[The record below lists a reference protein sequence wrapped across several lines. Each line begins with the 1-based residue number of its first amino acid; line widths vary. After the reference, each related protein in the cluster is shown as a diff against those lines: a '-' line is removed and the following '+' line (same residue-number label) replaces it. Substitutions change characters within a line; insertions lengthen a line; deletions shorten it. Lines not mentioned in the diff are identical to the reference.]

1 MKLSKTPKIIVG
13 DPVDEEF
20 FKIMKGRA
28 EVIKAYDVSD
38 EEFASLLKDADV
50 VIVRSRRRITR
61 ALIDCADCL
70 KVIARA
76 GVGLDNIDVDYARS
90 KGIMVVPVAEAS
102 VEAVAE
108 LTIGFMIAL
117 SRKIPQLD
125 SKMKNGVW
133 CKSEGVGLELKGKT
147 LGIIGLGRIGSR
159 VAELAKAFG
168 MKIVAYDPYV
178 DREVASKMGVE
189 LMDNLSDLL
198 RVSDYVSIHTPLTDE
213 TYRMIG
219 EEELKI
225 MKPTAFLVNTA
236 RGAVVDER
244 ALAKA
249 LKNGWIAGAAL
260 DVFEDEPL
268 KNSDLIKLDN
278 VILTPH
284 IGGNT
289 LEAQKSIARILAEKI
304 VDYIE
309 SYHEV

>member
-1 MKLSKTPKIIVG
+1 MKLSKTPTIIVG

-38 EEFASLLKDADV
+38 EEFASLLKDADG

-178 DREVASKMGVE
+178 DREVAS
-189 LMDNLSDLL
+189 
-198 RVSDYVSIHTPLTDE
+198 
-213 TYRMIG
+213 
-219 EEELKI
+219 
-225 MKPTAFLVNTA
+225 
-236 RGAVVDER
+236 
-244 ALAKA
+244 
-249 LKNGWIAGAAL
+249 
-260 DVFEDEPL
+260 
-268 KNSDLIKLDN
+268 
-278 VILTPH
+278 
-284 IGGNT
+284 
-289 LEAQKSIARILAEKI
+289 
-304 VDYIE
+304 
-309 SYHEV
+309 

>member
-1 MKLSKTPKIIVG
+1 MSKTPRIVVG

-20 FKIMKGRA
+20 FKIIEGKA
-28 EVIKAYDVSD
+28 EVIRAYDVSD
-38 EEFASLLKDADV
+38 EEFASLLRNADIV
-50 VIVRSRRRITR
+50 VVRSRRRITH

-90 KGIMVVPVAEAS
+90 KGIMVVPIAEAS

-117 SRKIPQLD
+117 SRKILQLD
-125 SKMKNGVW
+125 SKMKSGLW
-133 CKSEGVGLELKGKT
+133 CKNEGIGLELRGKT
-147 LGIIGLGRIGSR
+147 FGIIGLGRIGSR
-159 VAELAKAFG
+159 VAELAKALG

-178 DREVASKMGVE
+178 DREVASKLGVE
-189 LMDNLSDLL
+189 LMDKLSDLL
-198 RVSDYVSIHTPLTDE
+198 RISDYISIHTPLTEE

-219 EEELKI
+219 EEELKL
-225 MKPTAFLVNTA
+225 MKPTAFLINTA
-236 RGAVVDER
+236 RGSIVDER

-249 LKNGWIAGAAL
+249 LKEGWIAGAAL

-268 KNSDLIKLDN
+268 ENSDLIKLDN

-284 IGGNT
+284 IGGST
-289 LEAQKSIARILAEKI
+289 VEAQKSIARILAERI
-304 VDYIE
+304 LDYIE
-309 SYHEV
+309 FYES

>member
-1 MKLSKTPKIIVG
+1 
-13 DPVDEEF
+13 
-20 FKIMKGRA
+20 
-28 EVIKAYDVSD
+28 
-38 EEFASLLKDADV
+38 
-50 VIVRSRRRITR
+50 
-61 ALIDCADCL
+61 
-70 KVIARA
+70 
-76 GVGLDNIDVDYARS
+76 
-90 KGIMVVPVAEAS
+90 
-102 VEAVAE
+102 
-108 LTIGFMIAL
+108 
-117 SRKIPQLD
+117 
-125 SKMKNGVW
+125 
-133 CKSEGVGLELKGKT
+133 
-147 LGIIGLGRIGSR
+147 R

-178 DREVASKMGVE
+178 DREVASKRGVK
-189 LMDNLSDLL
+189 LVDNLSDLL